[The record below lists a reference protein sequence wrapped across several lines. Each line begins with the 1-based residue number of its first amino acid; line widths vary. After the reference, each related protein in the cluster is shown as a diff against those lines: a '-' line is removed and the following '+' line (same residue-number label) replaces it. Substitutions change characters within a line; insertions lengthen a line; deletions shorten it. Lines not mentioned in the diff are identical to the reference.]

1 MIRDFAGVGAVSRGR
16 EMVGGEGVGMPGRSA
31 VLPALS
37 LDGTSLSAGCLAG
50 RSTTS
55 AVAAL
60 VLSSAA
66 CPCTSSLKPNSP
78 LLGGNGPACGGDS
91 MEAEEEA
98 LDIRAFNAISEDLHR
113 AR

>member
-1 MIRDFAGVGAVSRGR
+1 MIRDFAGVDAVSRDK
-16 EMVGGEGVGMPGRSA
+16 EMVEGEGVGMPGRSE

-37 LDGTSLSAGCLAG
+37 LDGRSLSAGCLAG
-50 RSTTS
+50 RSMTS

-78 LLGGNGPACGGDS
+78 LLGGNGPACGGGS
-91 MEAEEEA
+91 MEDAEEEA
-98 LDIRAFNAISEDLHR
+98 LDIRAFNAISDLHR